1 MKTSGLTGW
10 HLDWAVAA
18 ALGIP
23 RQEIYIGMRG
33 THRSTPCVYVFRR
46 TRSKEGSLDGRCMTG
61 PDLLFSSKWEV
72 GGPILSEARISR
84 TIDHSGLWIAYW
96 TDGYTDGDAGKLCMQ
111 CDRSELVAGLRC
123 FVALKL
129 GNDVEVPK

>member
-1 MKTSGLTGW
+1 MKTSGLTSW
-10 HLDWAVAA
+10 QLDWAVAKSKGFKTYLDTNGLPYMHLDQVQLRA
-18 ALGIP
+18 FNTSFFEEEL
-23 RQEIYIGMRG
+23 
-33 THRSTPCVYVFRR
+33 
-46 TRSKEGSLDGRCMTG
+46 TRSLPLVG
-61 PDLLFSSKWEV
+61 FSSNWQV

-84 TIDHSGLWIAYW
+84 TIDHSGLWVAYW
-96 TDGYTDGDAGKLCMQ
+96 SDGYTEGDAGKLCMQ